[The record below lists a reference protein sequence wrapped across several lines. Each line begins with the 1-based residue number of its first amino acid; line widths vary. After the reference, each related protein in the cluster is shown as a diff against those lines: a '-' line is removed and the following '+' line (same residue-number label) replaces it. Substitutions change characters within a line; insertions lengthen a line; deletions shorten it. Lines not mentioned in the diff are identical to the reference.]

1 MLKNKE
7 QLRGI
12 TGAAP
17 LKNGSLP
24 GAAQKDKDKKQEKMG
39 GREKERV
46 LTWTLHRLSCVLRAA
61 LLSVFKEQLP
71 EGVFVW
77 HVVRVRV
84 NEVIISVPYNN

>member
-46 LTWTLHRLSCVLRAA
+46 LT
-61 LLSVFKEQLP
+61 
-71 EGVFVW
+71 
-77 HVVRVRV
+77 
-84 NEVIISVPYNN
+84 